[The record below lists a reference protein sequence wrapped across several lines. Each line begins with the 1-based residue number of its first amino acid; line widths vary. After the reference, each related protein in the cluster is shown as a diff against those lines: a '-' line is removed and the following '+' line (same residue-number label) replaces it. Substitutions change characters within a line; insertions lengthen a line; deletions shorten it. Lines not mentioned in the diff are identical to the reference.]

1 VPWRLRSTYRPC
13 THCDYSSEGQK
24 ATSSAAVGPQ
34 CPARER
40 SRREAPIAED
50 LRPGRTLNFFA
61 AFSTTSDKRKNFFA
75 AFSTTSDKRKVLQM
89 ADDFSYNVRG
99 FKATWRDL
107 VEFSGLLDHTV
118 MTTSSHHHIRHRSE
132 LWSDAKKIDFLID
145 MFSKAGEAWVLAAMM
160 RPGAEHITAVVAQ
173 PEICHLVPILAD
185 NPLAYC
191 PALISL

>member
-1 VPWRLRSTYRPC
+1 
-13 THCDYSSEGQK
+13 
-24 ATSSAAVGPQ
+24 
-34 CPARER
+34 
-40 SRREAPIAED
+40 
-50 LRPGRTLNFFA
+50 
-61 AFSTTSDKRKNFFA
+61 
-75 AFSTTSDKRKVLQM
+75 M

-173 PEICHLVPILAD
+173 PEIGHLVPSLPTTRLHI
-185 NPLAYC
+185 
-191 PALISL
+191 ALLSSRYSCSVGTCGSGSCTRWGQGSIY